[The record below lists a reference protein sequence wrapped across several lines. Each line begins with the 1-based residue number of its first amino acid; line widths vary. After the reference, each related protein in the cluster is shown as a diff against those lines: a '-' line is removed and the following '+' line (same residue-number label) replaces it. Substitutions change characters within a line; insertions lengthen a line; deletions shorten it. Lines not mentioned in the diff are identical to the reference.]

1 MEISLAV
8 VELPPRQ
15 DAEESARRAALG
27 VRASVRLEGAGFVEY
42 RSSGI
47 ALVVGPGERALAAA
61 RVLGEHLTC
70 AVIDEDGSAEGP
82 DAEGLVVARGRPSR
96 LTGYLGAFH
105 AGIEDGMREHEVA
118 GLVRPGL
125 KALDLVLDLC
135 TQPLIRS
142 ERPPPGY
149 FRVGAED
156 IRLKDALAAM
166 PELIG
171 EFQKPRYFAYRESLC
186 AHGSRG
192 IGGCTRCMDACATD
206 AIISLGERVEVDPYL
221 CQGCG
226 SCATVCPSGAM
237 GYAFPSSPD
246 LLGTLRRAIEAYRQH
261 GESAPALL
269 FHDDK
274 SGAELVAGLAN
285 GLPGRVLPVAVED
298 VGGIGPDTWFALLAF
313 GASDVL
319 LLLPEDAEPRLLAAS
334 RSQVALTAEMLAG
347 FGESV
352 RRVRIV
358 QGEEALRGVAAGL
371 HSRAPRSIE
380 RRFSVSGGKREI
392 WQRALAALADPPPA
406 GYPLSAGAPF
416 GVVQVDRD
424 ACTLCM
430 ACAAVCPMEALS
442 SAGDVPQLR
451 FAEDR
456 CVQCGICEQACPEDA
471 IQLQARLDVRAQ
483 TGGGERVLNEELPFH
498 CVDCGKAFATERII
512 RRIAGQ
518 LAGHAM
524 FADERAKRRL
534 EMCED
539 CRVRDLLFDEG
550 KLERLR

>member
-8 VELPPRQ
+8 VDPPSSGSAQ
-15 DAEESARRAALG
+15 EAARRAALG
-27 VRASVRLEGAGFVEY
+27 VLASARLEGAGFVEY
-42 RSSGI
+42 RSAGV

-61 RVLGEHLTC
+61 RVLEKHLTC
-70 AVIDEDGSAEGP
+70 AVVDEDGSAEGP
-82 DAEGLVVARGRPSR
+82 DAQRLVVARGRLDR
-96 LTGYLGAFH
+96 LSGYLGGFQAV
-105 AGIEDGMREHEVA
+105 IDDGGREHDVA

-125 KALDLVLDLC
+125 KTLDLVLDLC
-135 TQPLIRS
+135 SKPLIGS

-149 FRVGAED
+149 FRVGGDAA
-156 IRLKDALAAM
+156 RLGDALAAM
-166 PELIG
+166 PELVG

-192 IGGCTRCMDACATD
+192 VAGCTRCLEACAAD
-206 AIISLGERVEVDPYL
+206 AIVSRGERIEVDPYL

-226 SCATVCPSGAM
+226 SCATTCPSGAM
-237 GYAFPSSPD
+237 GYAFPTSPD
-246 LLGTLRRAIEAYRQH
+246 LLGTLRRAIEAYRGH
-261 GESAPALL
+261 GDVAPALL

-274 SGAELVAGLAN
+274 TGADQVAGLAG
-285 GLPGRVLPVAVED
+285 GLPERVLPVAVED
-298 VGGIGPDTWFALLAF
+298 VGAIGPETWFALLAF

-319 LLLPEDAEPRLLAAS
+319 LLLPADAEARLLAAS
-334 RSQVALTAEMLAG
+334 RAQLALAGEMLEG
-347 FGESV
+347 FGESAL
-352 RRVRIV
+352 RVRLV
-358 QGEEALRGVAAGL
+358 QSAPALREAAGSL
-371 HSRAPRSIE
+371 HPRAPRSIE

-392 WQRALAALADPPPA
+392 WQRALTALADPPPPA
-406 GYPLSAGAPF
+406 FPLGTGAPF
-416 GVVQVDRD
+416 GAVQVDRD

-430 ACAAVCPMEALS
+430 ACAAVCPLQALS
-442 SAGDVPQLR
+442 SAGDLPQLR

-471 IQLQARLDVRAQ
+471 IRLQPQLDVRAQ
-483 TGGGERVLNEELPFH
+483 SGAGERVLNEEAPFH
-498 CVDCGKAFATERII
+498 CIDCGKAFATERII
-512 RRIAGQ
+512 RRISGQ

-550 KLERLR
+550 GIERLR